1 MIPAPVVAAQSAHS
15 VQERNYI
22 IVADSG
28 TAMIF
33 LRDPDDDFH
42 HIREAAATPPSL
54 SERMID
60 FRRHD
65 ELPGIGIE
73 ERDDRGLDLLFL
85 DDIAVTDQHLGQIN
99 IWVFVSIAVSSR
111 SSRS

>member
-15 VQERNYI
+15 IQERNYI
-22 IVADSG
+22 IAVG

-33 LRDPDDDFH
+33 FRDPDDDFH

-54 SERMID
+54 SERVID
-60 FRRHD
+60 LRRHD

-85 DDIAVTDQHLGQIN
+85 DNIAMTDQHWGQVS
-99 IWVFVSIAVSSR
+99 IWVFVSIPVSSR
-111 SSRS
+111 SLRS